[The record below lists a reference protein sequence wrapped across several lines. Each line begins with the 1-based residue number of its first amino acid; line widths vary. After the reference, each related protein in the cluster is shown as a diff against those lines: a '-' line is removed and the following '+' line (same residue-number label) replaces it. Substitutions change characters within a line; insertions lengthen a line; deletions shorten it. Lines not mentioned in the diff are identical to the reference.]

1 MTIVAEKCN
10 EYNMP
15 LWVATLD
22 FKKAFDS
29 IEHSS
34 IWDSLLEHGA
44 SPVSVDVLSRLYQG
58 QRGSVKSAA
67 RSREFD
73 ISRGTKQGDPIS
85 PIIFNCVLED
95 IMRKIKTK
103 LGVRKY
109 GVQLGYGPAPMV
121 TNLRFAD
128 DNLLVGRSLPQV
140 KQMLADVA
148 REGARVGLQLH
159 PAKTKIQH
167 NDIGYGSRAR
177 KTKVADMEIEVLD
190 PSAHAMYLGRALS
203 LTDTHDAELRH
214 RIRKAWSKFGTFR
227 GELTDRAVP
236 LHLRLRLFHA
246 VLTPT
251 ILYGCASWVMT
262 ESRSTLLRTTQ
273 LKMLRV
279 LLGRGRIRKEPDGA
293 VETWVEWV
301 QRVTPE
307 ARKAMLDHGIPAWD
321 VEQQSRQR
329 QWGLHVESMSHDRWA
344 KKALNWQPDGR
355 RGRGRPATRW
365 ADKFASLIAEP

>member
-1 MTIVAEKCN
+1 
-10 EYNMP
+10 
-15 LWVATLD
+15 
-22 FKKAFDS
+22 
-29 IEHSS
+29 
-34 IWDSLLEHGA
+34 
-44 SPVSVDVLSRLYQG
+44 
-58 QRGSVKSAA
+58 
-67 RSREFD
+67 
-73 ISRGTKQGDPIS
+73 
-85 PIIFNCVLED
+85 
-95 IMRKIKTK
+95 
-103 LGVRKY
+103 
-109 GVQLGYGPAPMV
+109 MV
-121 TNLRFAD
+121 
-128 DNLLVGRSLPQV
+128 
-140 KQMLADVA
+140 
-148 REGARVGLQLH
+148 
-159 PAKTKIQH
+159 
-167 NDIGYGSRAR
+167 
-177 KTKVADMEIEVLD
+177 EIR
-190 PSAHAMYLGRALS
+190 Y
-203 LTDTHDAELRH
+203 
-214 RIRKAWSKFGTFR
+214 FR